1 ILVHFVRDNALSRRL
16 EAIYSFRSVGVTP
29 LISVV
34 TEGEIESLALQ
45 LGWGAQRQQRL
56 RTVLGWLT
64 TVPLDFTGVIPAY
77 AQIHTYSRRAG
88 IPMGDNDLWI
98 AAT

>member
-1 ILVHFVRDNALSRRL
+1 MLHPSGVYLLDTSILVHFVRDNAPSRRL

-56 RTVLGWLT
+56 HLAFTLGA
-64 TVPLDFTGVIPAY
+64 PHGG
-77 AQIHTYSRRAG
+77 R
-88 IPMGDNDLWI
+88 
-98 AAT
+98 